1 MLKKNCNIAYSNAL
15 KTMSSTKNGIKIGN
29 KIRKLRMAKNYTQEY
44 MAEVLEVSPK
54 TYSNMENDKSTI
66 SLETLHKLAQELEV
80 DVLEL
85 VSDSKIV
92 IQNNTAT
99 ENSSHNFNGIVVNHL
114 SDELLTQFKERIDD
128 LKKLLEEKENQIAFL
143 KDQLTFRPN

>member
-1 MLKKNCNIAYSNAL
+1 MGV
-15 KTMSSTKNGIKIGN
+15 TKNGIKIGN
-29 KIRKLRMAKNYTQEY
+29 KIRKLRMNKGYSQEY
-44 MAEVLEVSPK
+44 MADVLEISTK

-80 DVLEL
+80 DVLGL

-114 SDELLTQFKERIDD
+114 SEELLVQFKERIDD
-128 LKKLLEEKENQIAFL
+128 LKKMLEEKDNQITFL
-143 KDQLTFRPN
+143 KEQLKFRPN